1 MRGNGSVALRALP
14 SGPPAAVPP
23 LGRPAAAPSV
33 GPLAATLPS
42 GPLATALVIFFTS
55 VLAVVSTPA
64 LKAQTRY
71 DRQLENRM
79 LREASTYSV
88 RGQLDRAEKTLR
100 ELLRLQPGSSAA
112 ILALEAVLR
121 ADDRSAEVLPVAD
134 AHLAVRPG
142 SNRVWGL
149 KLRILVETGPTD
161 AVEVAVREW
170 IAAMPES
177 PEPYREGAGA
187 LRSSLGASRA
197 AGVLAAMGGSPG
209 DSPLLL
215 TELGDALIA
224 AGSAGAGAEAW
235 ARALRA
241 DYSLDT
247 EIRGRLEGLGEDRG
261 RVSEAVVSAL
271 LTEPATVPGLE
282 IAAAWAVSAGD
293 TATAIAA
300 RGRITAAHP
309 PGSAGR
315 PAARTE
321 ELRLRVAAGD
331 REEAARAL
339 AAFRGEH
346 PDSPDLDELAAT
358 LAQRLLARGMREAAL
373 EVLSGIEGP
382 GASLERA
389 FLLLEGGEYAD
400 GTAAL
405 QAALPEL
412 EPSRAT
418 EMIELTLAL
427 DELTA
432 AGRRLAAEAAG
443 ARHRGRPE
451 QAARVVREGAD
462 RVPAPDRPALLALG
476 ARAAD
481 EAGLPAE
488 AAALRR
494 RIVAEHSDAR
504 EYAEAAL
511 GLARAVAAEPGGR
524 DEAVAIL
531 EALIVALPESP
542 VAPGAR
548 RELERIRAG
557 GGR

>member
-1 MRGNGSVALRALP
+1 MSCLASRALP
-14 SGPPAAVPP
+14 PGRLADAPP
-23 LGRPAAAPSV
+23 LGRLAAALPV
-33 GPLAATLPS
+33 AA
-42 GPLATALVIFFTS
+42 ALVICFTS
-55 VLAVVSTPA
+55 VSAVVSAPA
-64 LKAQTRY
+64 LEAQTRY

-79 LREASTYSV
+79 LREASTHSV
-88 RGQLDRAEKTLR
+88 RGELHRAEATLR

-121 ADDRSAEVLPVAD
+121 ADDRPAEVLPFAD
-134 AHLAVRPG
+134 AHLGVRPT
-142 SNRVWGL
+142 SNRVWEL
-149 KLRILVETGPTD
+149 KLRLLVETGATD

-170 IAAMPES
+170 IAAVPES
-177 PEPYREGAGA
+177 PEPYRDGARA

-197 AGVLAAMGGSPG
+197 AGVFAEMDGSPG

-241 DYSLDT
+241 DHSLDT
-247 EIRGRLEGLGEDRG
+247 EIRGRLEGLAEERG

-300 RGRITAAHP
+300 RGRITAAYP
-309 PGSAGR
+309 PASADR
-315 PAARTE
+315 PAAWTE

-331 REEAARAL
+331 HEEAARAL
-339 AAFRGEH
+339 AAFRGEY

-358 LAQRLLARGMREAAL
+358 LAPRLLARGMREAAL

-382 GASLERA
+382 GAALERA
-389 FLLLEGGEYAD
+389 FLLLEGGAFAD

-405 QAALPEL
+405 RAALPEL

-418 EMIELTLAL
+418 ELIELSLAL

-432 AGRRLAAEAAG
+432 AGGRLAVEAAA

-451 QAARVVREGAD
+451 QAARAVREGAD

-494 RIVAEHSDAR
+494 RIVAEHGDAR

-511 GLARAVAAEPGGR
+511 RLARAVAVEPGGR

-531 EALIVALPESP
+531 EALIVARPESP
-542 VAPGAR
+542 VVPGAR

-557 GGR
+557 GGS